1 MTKSSVESTGYWG
14 RQLLMEPFVMSIVRK
29 VENDFR
35 EEVAVKLGLKERE
48 EFLIGK
54 TMGKSILG
62 HGSNLMDEKNLLVA
76 VEG

>member
-1 MTKSSVESTGYWG
+1 
-14 RQLLMEPFVMSIVRK
+14 MSIARK